1 MKEFATKGKLITPI
15 NACAY
20 KVHFEALDGV
30 QPRIPEVIEDREVLP
45 PQIRPQLMTDGAGH
59 MIGQQM

>member
-1 MKEFATKGKLITPI
+1 MKDVAAKNKIITPI

-30 QPRIPEVIEDREVLP
+30 HTRTAETIEDRELLP
-45 PQIRPQLMTDGAGH
+45 QQMRPSANEP
-59 MIGQQM
+59 MIGH

>member
-1 MKEFATKGKLITPI
+1 MKNLNIKEFATKGKLITPL

-30 QPRIPEVIEDREVLP
+30 QPRTAETIEDREVMPL
-45 PQIRPQLMTDGAGH
+45 QIRPPPSLVG
-59 MIGQQM
+59 